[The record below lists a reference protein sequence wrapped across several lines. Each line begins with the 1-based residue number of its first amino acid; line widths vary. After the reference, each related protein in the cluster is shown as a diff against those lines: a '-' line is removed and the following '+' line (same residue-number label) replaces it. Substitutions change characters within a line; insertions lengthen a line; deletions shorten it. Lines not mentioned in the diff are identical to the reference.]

1 MIAAIAL
8 SVVVL
13 IASQYYFRSKYPKSK
28 PDAGIQTSQPGA
40 PAPAAAAPVNATA
53 RPSDEP
59 ATAPSSK
66 AAPAS
71 KGMVQGTLQTLTID
85 SELYSATVS
94 TEGATLRSFAL
105 KSYKDQSGKPLEL
118 IPQSPP
124 EPFGYPWK
132 IVTGDVEIDRRAN
145 AGVYKVVSLAGTV
158 EPLDPGK
165 PLALEYRDEKVSVT
179 KTVTFTSHG
188 YGVLLDVRLEAYGQ
202 PRDFRLAISPALVDF
217 KAPDYDDFKERS
229 TVARVG
235 QSIER
240 EYAPEEDLSYSG
252 SIQWA
257 GLSSKYFSAV
267 WESAEGRDS
276 VLFDHT
282 QYKGLDDKG
291 TEVDRHWVDAVIP
304 SRGPHWTGTV
314 YYGPNDFETLNSVRA
329 GLGEVIDY
337 GYFGF
342 LVKPLL
348 AALRLVNTRIGNW
361 GWSIIALTFLISL
374 ALFPVRHKQM
384 ASMKKMQVLQPRV
397 KEIQEKYKKLKKT
410 DPKRQ
415 QMNVEVMNLY
425 KENKVN
431 PLGGCLPLLI
441 QMPFLFA
448 FYQMLNVSLEL
459 RGAPFALWI
468 QDLSKHDPYYV
479 SPILM
484 GVLMVWQQKS
494 MPSGVTDPAQAR
506 MMMMM
511 PIVFTV
517 MFLWISSGLVL
528 YMLFSSV
535 FAMAFQ
541 WISKRLDP
549 SLRTEPPKQGLG
561 VRG

>member
-1 MIAAIAL
+1 MEKRMIAAIAL

-28 PDAGIQTSQPGA
+28 PVAAVQTSQPA
-40 PAPAAAAPVNATA
+40 APAAPASVNATA
-53 RPSDEP
+53 RPAGKP
-59 ATAPSSK
+59 T
-66 AAPAS
+66 AAPPS
-71 KGMVQGTLQTLTID
+71 KEVVQGTLQTLTID
-85 SELYSATVS
+85 SRLYSAMVS

-124 EPFGYPWK
+124 ESFGYPWK
-132 IVTGDVEIDRRAN
+132 IVTGDPEIDRRAN
-145 AGVYKVVSLAGTV
+145 SGLYKVVSLAGTV

-165 PLALEYRDEKVSVT
+165 PLALVYRDEKVSVT
-179 KTVTFTSHG
+179 KTVTFTPHS
-188 YGVLLDVRLEAYGQ
+188 YSVLLDVHLEAYGQ
-202 PRDFRLAISPALVDF
+202 PRDFRMAITPALVDF
-217 KAPDYDDFKERS
+217 KAPDHDDFKERS

-235 QSIER
+235 LSVER
-240 EYAPEEDLSYSG
+240 EDATGAEEDLSYSG
-252 SIQWA
+252 SIEWA

-267 WESAEGRDS
+267 WVSADSRDS
-276 VLFDHT
+276 VLFDDT
-282 QYKGLDDKG
+282 KYKGLDDKG
-291 TEVDRHWVDAVIP
+291 QEVERHWVDALIP
-304 SRGPHWTGTV
+304 SRGSLWTGTV
-314 YYGPNDFETLNSVRA
+314 YYGPNDFEQLNSVRA
-329 GLGEVIDY
+329 GLGEVINY

-348 AALRLVNTRIGNW
+348 AALRLANTRIGNW

-374 ALFPVRHKQM
+374 VLFPVRHKQM

-415 QMNVEVMNLY
+415 QMNVEVMSLY

-484 GVLMVWQQKS
+484 GALMVWQQKS

-541 WISKRLDP
+541 WISKKLDP
-549 SLRTEPPKQGLG
+549 SLRTEPSKA
-561 VRG
+561 RG